1 MLLFFLFSGHYW
13 LIQLRRSGAV
23 PVNCCL
29 YLISANNVLKIN
41 TMKTKSFVLK
51 LNQITTTL
59 LFITPA
65 QREVVHQSIRVSQV
79 EMLLARLKK
88 CHLREQYA
96 RKNCDHKR
104 LINLKNRVIDNIN
117 HIKTG
122 NGSITHFKSWIM
134 GNMKG
139 IATQYLPHYL
149 AWFRESHTQY
159 DYQQTLAAAYN

>member
-1 MLLFFLFSGHYW
+1 M
-13 LIQLRRSGAV
+13 
-23 PVNCCL
+23 
-29 YLISANNVLKIN
+29 
-41 TMKTKSFVLK
+41 
-51 LNQITTTL
+51 
-59 LFITPA
+59 TPA
-65 QREVVHQSIRVSQV
+65 QGEVVHQSIRVSQV
-79 EMLLARLKK
+79 EVPINELFQPFFDASPFCPHRNSAYLRKRAKSGETQSYRSHHCGKTFNIKTNTPLARLRK
-88 CHLREQYA
+88 CHLLEEYA

-139 IATQYLPHYL
+139 IATQYLPNYL
-149 AWFRESHTQY
+149 AWFRKSHTQY